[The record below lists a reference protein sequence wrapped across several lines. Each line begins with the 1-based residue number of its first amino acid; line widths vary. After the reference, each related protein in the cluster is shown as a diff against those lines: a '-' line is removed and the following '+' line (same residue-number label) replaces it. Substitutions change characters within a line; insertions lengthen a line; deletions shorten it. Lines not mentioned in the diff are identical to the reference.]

1 MSVSAAQPALQP
13 LIDKFADDDHHRLK
27 AGSDGE
33 KEADGFLRQP
43 VRAGER
49 GICRRRVISGNRA
62 ICCVRAICC
71 ERPIAC
77 ERIAGFNP

>member
-13 LIDKFADDDHHRLK
+13 LIDKFAGANHHRVK
-27 AGSDGE
+27 GGGDGE

-43 VRAGER
+43 VHAGER
-49 GICRRRVISGNRA
+49 GICRRRVISCN
-62 ICCVRAICC
+62 RAICC
-71 ERPIAC
+71 ERLIAC